1 MNALEKLQGP
11 ADLEAGFRVDQP
23 EPGRPL
29 ELDCRLCGRRFHVA
43 ARGRIPKHCRGC
55 NRRAASPRPSAVACA
70 DCGCVFSVASKGP
83 LPERC
88 PECSHRAAQRRY
100 RASRAPRYEAWIRR
114 SGRE

>member
-1 MNALEKLQGP
+1 MNALDPLRGP
-11 ADLEAGFRVDQP
+11 ADLEAGFRVDQV

-29 ELDCRLCGRRFHVA
+29 ELDCELCGRRFHVA
-43 ARGRIPKHCRGC
+43 ARGRVPKYCRGC
-55 NRRAASPRPSAVACA
+55 NRRAAFARPGSVACA
-70 DCGCVFSVASKGP
+70 DCGCAFSVASKGP

-100 RASRAPRYEAWIRR
+100 RAKWAPRWPARIRR